1 MEVTT
6 ICGDIWAKSPKAP
19 LPDQAVLLSGNVG
32 HRTLDLQSA
41 ATSNNSL
48 EGGPSEPRLSPPLA
62 QHYRRLQGNDAPN
75 LQELPTPTGA
85 YHPEAYVGSFQPADN
100 MPESNQGTAYAGAG
114 MNRSDKGPGS
124 PQVNEGQR
132 SADPQTPMPSI
143 ETSVEDRRRSQDPS
157 KDREYPASLDF
168 KSRGSGHHTCPQ
180 GLSCTKG
187 GVDARGVLVI
197 FERNS
202 AFRAHLEKHEK
213 RYKCD
218 IPGCTNAKGFARVDQ
233 LVRHKETVRH
243 GRRVSGS
250 GSAV

>member
-6 ICGDIWAKSPKAP
+6 ICSDIWANSPKAP
-19 LPDQAVLLSGNVG
+19 LPDRALLLSGNIR
-32 HRTLDLQSA
+32 HRTLDLPSA
-41 ATSNNSL
+41 AIINISF
-48 EGGPSEPRLSPPLA
+48 EGGPSEPRSSGSLA
-62 QHYRRLQGNDAPN
+62 QQYPRLDGDEPPD
-75 LQELPTPTGA
+75 LQELPTATGA
-85 YHPEAYVGSFQPADN
+85 YRPEAYFGSFQPPDN
-100 MPESNQGTAYAGAG
+100 MPHSNQGTAYAGAG
-114 MNRSDKGPGS
+114 MYRSDRRSSS
-124 PQVNEGQR
+124 PQVNERQR
-132 SADPQTPMPSI
+132 SVHPQTPMPSI
-143 ETSVEDRRRSQDPS
+143 ETPVEDGRLSPESS
-157 KDREYPASLDF
+157 KEREYPASLDF

-218 IPGCTNAKGFARVDQ
+218 IPGCTNTKGFARVDQ